1 MRKNRTNQKKS
12 ILAAGLS
19 LILCMSQFFSAMDVS
34 AAPGTSAPADID
46 TALDTIAEDAIVASA
61 DSAIHISTVDELT
74 AFAENCTLDTW
85 SVGKIFVLD
94 TDIDLSG
101 TDFSSIPTFG
111 GTFFGQGHTISGL
124 SLTGGSNHKALFRY
138 IQESGEVSQLSVSG
152 IANADGS
159 HSGLALLA
167 GMNYGMIDN
176 CHVSG
181 TVNGVEKTGC
191 VAGINGATGVISN
204 CSASGMVTGDH
215 LIGGIAGENLGTIS
229 GCQNYCNIN
238 TVAEDNHIDLASID
252 IDAALTDLLTTE
264 NAASVTDIGGITGSN
279 SGSLRA
285 CVNNGPVGYQHVG
298 YNIGG
303 IAGSQSGFIEGCVNY
318 GLLNGR
324 KDIGGIVGQMEPSSL
339 LKFDEDTLAKLNEEF
354 NTLHD
359 LLTKLDQDCGGSSS
373 ALTGQ
378 VGQLLNSVENAQ
390 AAVDH
395 ILGSA
400 SEDFSSFS
408 QPTDLTLLP
417 SPRPVSLDFLDA
429 IPTFSPMPS
438 ASVTPSAMP
447 SEEPDATATPT
458 LDPAASAAPTISPD
472 QGDESEPDT
481 SFTDATEP
489 PDSGESNNTQDAEP
503 DYETETD
510 SFTLTPLSAPR
521 MIHSGFL
528 YEPDEPIPYDDPQ
541 DDQPEE
547 EEEGTDATAPP
558 SSTPEISWPEGW
570 PTPSVPNLDDYNF
583 LDDIDREE
591 VEKSIND
598 AQNNIYEDASELLN
612 SIQNRIQ
619 ERAAIVGSRFDSA
632 KNMLGSSF
640 SSIITDTRLLNSMLD
655 SENQLVLDDFQAI
668 IDELNV
674 ITDLITN
681 PDPINPDGILED
693 VSDADQLTDTTG
705 KVMNCCNKGS
715 VNGDLNVGGI
725 AGSLSRENNLDPEND
740 FDLSQYDTTLNFRY
754 QERIVLRQC
763 ENHGK
768 VEGKKDCTGGI
779 AGEML
784 LGSIMECTNS
794 GAISSDGNNVGGI
807 AGLST
812 TTIRTSSSKCSL
824 SGTNKIGGIAGEG
837 NVIRGCFSMV
847 EIREGDHYLGS
858 IAGTLDSAG
867 EAADCFFVEG
877 CPPGIDGIS
886 YTGFA
891 QPLPYEEFL
900 ALPDLPDIFR
910 NIYLTFEADGHIV
923 DTVSVAYGES
933 LHPDDLPEVP
943 EKDGFTGKWSD
954 FHSTEITFDQTVEAI
969 YSEYITT
976 LESDLKDGSRPVL
989 LAEGV
994 FSTDDTLSVS
1004 EIDAYPDDTMASA
1017 LYYNIHLASTDQAP
1031 YTFRM
1036 LIPSDMEKPQLE
1048 KIDEQKNRTSLPS
1061 EKDGSY
1067 LVFTLD
1073 DKDAV
1078 ICCADRPS
1086 SISPVWII
1094 LLVILLLVLAI
1105 ILIRY
1110 LLAHSKRSRN

>member
-1 MRKNRTNQKKS
+1 MGKEVIFVRKKIINKKKA

-19 LILCMSQFFSAMDVS
+19 LILGMSQPLSSLVVS
-34 AAPGTSAPADID
+34 AAPDVSTPADTD
-46 TALDTIAEDAIVASA
+46 TALGTIARDALDAVT
-61 DSAIHISTVDELT
+61 DSAVHISTADELT

-94 TDIDLSG
+94 ADIDLSG
-101 TDFSSIPTFG
+101 SDFSTIPTFG

-124 SLTGGSNHKALFRY
+124 TLTGGSNNKALFRY
-138 IQESGEVSQLSVSG
+138 IQEGGEVCQLSLSG
-152 IANADGS
+152 TAKADGS

-167 GMNYGMIDN
+167 GTNHGVIDN

-191 VAGINGATGVISN
+191 VAGINETTGVISN

-229 GCQNYCNIN
+229 ECQNHCNIN

-324 KDIGGIVGQMEPSSL
+324 KDIGGIAGQMEPSSL

-378 VGQLLNSVENAQ
+378 ISQLLNSVEGAQ
-390 AAVDH
+390 SAVDN
-395 ILGSA
+395 ILSSA

-429 IPTFSPMPS
+429 VPTFSPTPS
-438 ASVTPSAMP
+438 ASATPSVTPSALP
-447 SEEPDATATPT
+447 SAVPSATPT
-458 LDPAASAAPTISPD
+458 AET
-472 QGDESEPDT
+472 E
-481 SFTDATEP
+481 SFTSE
-489 PDSGESNNTQDAEP
+489 
-503 DYETETD
+503 
-510 SFTLTPLSAPR
+510 PLSAPR
-521 MIHSGFL
+521 MIQGGFL
-528 YEPDEPIPYDDPQ
+528 YEPDEPSPYDDP
-541 DDQPEE
+541 PEAD
-547 EEEGTDATAPP
+547 TSTPTAAPAVTPSATP

-570 PTPSVPNLDDYNF
+570 PTPSMPNWDDYNF

-591 VEKSIND
+591 VEKTIND
-598 AQNNIYEDASELLN
+598 AQSNVYEDASELLN

-619 ERAAIVGSRFDSA
+619 ERTSIIGNRFDSA

-640 SSIITDTRLLNSMLD
+640 SAILTDTRVLNSMLD

-674 ITDLITN
+674 ITDLITS
-681 PDPINPDGILED
+681 PDPTDPDDILED

-705 KVMNCCNKGS
+705 KVMNCCNKGHI
-715 VNGDLNVGGI
+715 NGDLNVGGI

-740 FDLSQYDTTLNFRY
+740 FDLDQYDTTLNFRY

-763 ENHGK
+763 ENQGK
-768 VEGKKDCTGGI
+768 VEGKKDCAGGI
-779 AGEML
+779 AGEVL

-794 GAISSDGNNVGGI
+794 GAISSDGSKVGGI
-807 AGLST
+807 AGLSS

-824 SGTNKIGGIAGEG
+824 SGTDRIGGIAGEG
-837 NVIRGCFSMV
+837 NTISDCFSMV

-858 IAGTLDSAG
+858 IAGSLDSAG
-867 EAADCFFVEG
+867 EATNCFFVEG
-877 CPPGIDGIS
+877 CPAGIDGIS
-886 YTGFA
+886 YTGYA

-900 ALPDLPDIFR
+900 ALPDLPDIFQ

-923 DTVSVAYGES
+923 DTIAVAYGES
-933 LHPDDLPEVP
+933 LHPDDLPDVP
-943 EKDGFTGKWSD
+943 EKEGFTGKWSD
-954 FHSTEITFDQTVEAI
+954 FHSSEITFDQTVEAI

-976 LESDLKDGSRPVL
+976 LESDLKDGSRSVL
-989 LAEGV
+989 LVEGV
-994 FSTDDTLSVS
+994 FSPDDALLVS
-1004 EIDAYPDDTMASA
+1004 EIDAYPEDAMTSSIC
-1017 LYYNIHLASTDQAP
+1017 YSIHLADTGKAP

-1036 LIPSDMEKPQLE
+1036 LVPQDMEKPQLE
-1048 KIDEQKNRTSLPS
+1048 QLDEQKNWTALSS
-1061 EKDGSY
+1061 ERDGSY

-1073 DKDAV
+1073 AKDAIV
-1078 ICCADRPS
+1078 CCVDRPS
-1086 SISPVWII
+1086 TISPVWII
-1094 LLVILLLVLAI
+1094 LLVVLLLVLAT

-1110 LLAHSKRSRN
+1110 LIVRSKRSRNC

>member
-1 MRKNRTNQKKS
+1 MGKEVIFMRKKIINKKKA

-19 LILCMSQFFSAMDVS
+19 LILCISQPLSDLIVS
-34 AAPGTSAPADID
+34 AAPDASTPADTD
-46 TALDTIAEDAIVASA
+46 TALDTIAKDALDAVT
-61 DSAIHISTVDELT
+61 DSAVHISTADELT

-94 TDIDLSG
+94 ADIDLSG
-101 TDFSSIPTFG
+101 SDFSTIPTFG

-124 SLTGGSNHKALFRY
+124 TLTGGSNSKALFRY
-138 IQESGEVSQLSVSG
+138 IQEGGEVCQLSLSG
-152 IANADGS
+152 TAKADGS

-167 GMNYGMIDN
+167 GTNYGVIDN

-181 TVNGVEKTGC
+181 TVNGVEKAGC
-191 VAGINGATGVISN
+191 VAGINETTGVISN

-229 GCQNYCNIN
+229 GCQNHCNIN
-238 TVAEDNHIDLASID
+238 TVAEDNHIDLTSID

-303 IAGSQSGFIEGCVNY
+303 IAGSQSGFVEGCVNY

-324 KDIGGIVGQMEPSSL
+324 KDIGGIAGQMEPSSL
-339 LKFDEDTLAKLNEEF
+339 LKFEEDTLAKLNEEF

-378 VGQLLNSVENAQ
+378 ISQLLNSVEGAQ
-390 AAVDH
+390 SAVDN
-395 ILGSA
+395 ILSSA

-417 SPRPVSLDFLDA
+417 SPRPVSLDFLDTV
-429 IPTFSPMPS
+429 PTFSPTPSASATPSATPSAIPSATPTAMPS
-438 ASVTPSAMP
+438 ATPTTMPSAT
-447 SEEPDATATPT
+447 SATET
-458 LDPAASAAPTISPD
+458 
-472 QGDESEPDT
+472 E
-481 SFTDATEP
+481 SFTPE
-489 PDSGESNNTQDAEP
+489 
-503 DYETETD
+503 
-510 SFTLTPLSAPR
+510 PLSAPR
-521 MIHSGFL
+521 MIQGGFL
-528 YEPDEPIPYDDPQ
+528 YEPDEPSPYDDPSGA
-541 DDQPEE
+541 DTSTP
-547 EEEGTDATAPP
+547 TTAPAVTPSAAP

-570 PTPSVPNLDDYNF
+570 PTPSIPDLDDYNF

-598 AQNNIYEDASELLN
+598 AQSNVYEDASELLS
-612 SIQNRIQ
+612 SIQSRIQ
-619 ERAAIVGSRFDSA
+619 ERTSIIGNRFDSA

-640 SSIITDTRLLNSMLD
+640 SAILTDTRLLNSMLD

-681 PDPINPDGILED
+681 PDPMDPDDILED
-693 VSDADQLTDTTG
+693 VSDADQITDTTG
-705 KVMNCCNKGS
+705 KVMNCCNKGHI
-715 VNGDLNVGGI
+715 NGDLNVGGI

-740 FDLSQYDTTLNFRY
+740 FDLDQYDTTLNFRY

-763 ENHGK
+763 ENQGK
-768 VEGKKDCTGGI
+768 VEGKKDCAGGI
-779 AGEML
+779 AGEVM

-794 GAISSDGNNVGGI
+794 GTISSDGSKVGGI
-807 AGLST
+807 AGLSS

-824 SGTNKIGGIAGEG
+824 SGADRVGGIAGEG
-837 NVIRGCFSMV
+837 STISDCFSMV

-858 IAGTLDSAG
+858 IAGSLDSAG
-867 EAADCFFVEG
+867 EVTNCFFVEG
-877 CPPGIDGIS
+877 CPAGIDGIS
-886 YTGFA
+886 YTGYA

-900 ALPDLPDIFR
+900 ALPDLPDIFQ

-933 LHPDDLPEVP
+933 LRPDDLPDVP
-943 EKDGFTGKWSD
+943 EKEGFTGKWSD

-989 LAEGV
+989 LVEGI
-994 FSTDDTLSVS
+994 FSPDDTLSVS
-1004 EIDAYPDDTMASA
+1004 KINAYPEDAMTSSIC
-1017 LYYNIHLASTDQAP
+1017 YSIHLADTGKAP

-1048 KIDEQKNRTSLPS
+1048 QLDEQKSRTSLSS
-1061 EKDGSY
+1061 ERDGSY
-1067 LVFTLD
+1067 LIFTLD
-1073 DKDAV
+1073 AKDAV
-1078 ICCADRPS
+1078 VCCVDRPS
-1086 SISPVWII
+1086 TISPVWIA
-1094 LLVILLLVLAI
+1094 LLIILLLALTT
-1105 ILIRY
+1105 ILIRH
-1110 LLAHSKRSRN
+1110 LIVHNKRSRK